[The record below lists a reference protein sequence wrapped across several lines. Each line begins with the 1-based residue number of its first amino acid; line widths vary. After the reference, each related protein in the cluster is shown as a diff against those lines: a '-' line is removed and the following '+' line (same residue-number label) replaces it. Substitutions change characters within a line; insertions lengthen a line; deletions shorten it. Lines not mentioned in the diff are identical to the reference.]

1 MNLPPPT
8 IRQATQIVLAWA
20 RNTCSPP
27 NRPAAAMLV
36 RQWHRS
42 LTARRPM
49 PQHSAIRLFRRHA
62 RGQADLADAIALSH
76 TLAAARLTFHPH

>member
-1 MNLPPPT
+1 
-8 IRQATQIVLAWA
+8 
-20 RNTCSPP
+20 
-27 NRPAAAMLV
+27 MLV

>member
-1 MNLPPPT
+1 MNLPPAT
-8 IRQATQIVLAWA
+8 IRQATQMLLAWA
-20 RNTCSPP
+20 RQTCTAP

-62 RGQADLADAIALSH
+62 RGQSDLADAATLTH
-76 TLAAARLTFHPH
+76 TLAAARRTFQPH